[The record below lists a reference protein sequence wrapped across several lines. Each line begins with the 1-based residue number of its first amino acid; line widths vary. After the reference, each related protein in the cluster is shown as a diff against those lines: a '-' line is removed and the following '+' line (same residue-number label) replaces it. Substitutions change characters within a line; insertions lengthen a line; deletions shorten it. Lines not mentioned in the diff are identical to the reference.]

1 VGKTLW
7 ESTYGLYLPLSL
19 SLLLF
24 LLEFRKKRYKVQKK
38 ETLEQ
43 GYKVFVPDMV
53 LKRETRYSPK
63 PR

>member
-43 GYKVFVPDMV
+43 GYKVFVPGMV

>member
-53 LKRETRYSPK
+53 LKRATRYSPK

>member
-53 LKRETRYSPK
+53 LKRETRYNPK